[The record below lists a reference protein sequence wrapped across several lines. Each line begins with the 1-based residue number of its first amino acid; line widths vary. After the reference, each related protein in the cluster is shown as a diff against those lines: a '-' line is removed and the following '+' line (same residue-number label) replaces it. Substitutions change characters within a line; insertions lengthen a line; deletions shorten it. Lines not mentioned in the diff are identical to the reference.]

1 MLDSYTQI
9 GRDPNATTIRAS
21 FAATQGWE
29 EQYRLLIQLGKQ
41 LPPLPVEWQTEDH
54 RLHGCE
60 SHTWLLAEERGGLW
74 HFACDS
80 DARIV
85 RGLIVIVLAALNRQS
100 SAARRGDVRPGVQ
113 PSWLSFGLVRP
124 RIILRIALHR
134 HSTAHDIRSPPRRNI
149 QAAIIA
155 GFSAPDRLA
164 AWTSPSFSSHS
175 SSASSKA

>member
-100 SAARRGDVRPGVQ
+100 SAA
-113 PSWLSFGLVRP
+113 
-124 RIILRIALHR
+124 
-134 HSTAHDIRSPPRRNI
+134 IRSFDMAGYLAALGLDKHLSPSRSNGLNAII
-149 QAAIIA
+149 QAIRERVA
-155 GFSAPDRLA
+155 
-164 AWTSPSFSSHS
+164 
-175 SSASSKA
+175 